1 MENNRKKADYSKDML
16 QGCINRMYVTDS
28 PEEIISMIRSAV
40 HHIYEIAEANM
51 MRLEPEKYNVLPQS
65 NVVANM
71 RTGVCPHC
79 GRDLNYANSKH
90 VCPHCR
96 KLIIWTDT
104 TKPQMPKLK

>member
-1 MENNRKKADYSKDML
+1 MENDRKKADCSKDML

-40 HHIYEIAEANM
+40 HHIYGIAEANM

-79 GRDLNYANSKH
+79 
-90 VCPHCR
+90 R

-104 TKPQMPKLK
+104 TKPQMAKLK